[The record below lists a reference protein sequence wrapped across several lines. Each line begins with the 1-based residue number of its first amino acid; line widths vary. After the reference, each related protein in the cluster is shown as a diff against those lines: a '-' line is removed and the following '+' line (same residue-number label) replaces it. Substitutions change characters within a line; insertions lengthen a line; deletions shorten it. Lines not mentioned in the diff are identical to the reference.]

1 MLEEQQVL
9 PGMPQRQDGALSYC
23 TGCAVGSVCVRRPSA
38 GRLPGCSA
46 AVASSHRLVS
56 SLLGVWFAL
65 CCININLVIHS
76 YCVRIYLLTIIGA
89 KSQAAISLESR
100 QQQQLTTLT
109 LRVVLLVVALNVATS
124 LVHRTSD
131 AQEHVL
137 ECRLRH
143 APIGDARIRL
153 HFLTLQELQ
162 ERNQLTEAATKHPL
176 VGGGVSKSAPACER
190 HVRSARER
198 NGIDEASATLSNQ
211 ARSREHSR
219 DDRLD
224 LRGIVGA
231 AGDADA
237 LALTKLYSHG
247 WLVEK
252 GSQPVTTCIW
262 D

>member
-1 MLEEQQVL
+1 MFRRRRAFPSSGELVARCLVCFVL
-9 PGMPQRQDGALSYC
+9 HQYQ
-23 TGCAVGSVCVRRPSA
+23 
-38 GRLPGCSA
+38 
-46 AVASSHRLVS
+46 SSNSFILRTD
-56 SLLGVWFAL
+56 
-65 CCININLVIHS
+65 
-76 YCVRIYLLTIIGA
+76 LLTHNNRR
-89 KSQAAISLESR
+89 E
-100 QQQQLTTLT
+100 T
-109 LRVVLLVVALNVATS
+109 LRVVVALNVATS

-143 APIGDARIRL
+143 APVGDARIRL

-190 HVRSARER
+190 HVRGARER

-247 WLVEK
+247 WLVEQ
-252 GSQPVTTCIW
+252 GSQPATTCIW